1 MLIAHNAHIF
11 FNLSLTDKFLIGTA
25 DNSIGFV
32 LFDLVESYQ
41 REGAVNLYS
50 FVVRRYHIPRNFRLA
65 SKADFDADRV
75 PIDAVAED
83 F

>member
-1 MLIAHNAHIF
+1 LFIAHNAHIF
-11 FNLSLTDKFLIGTA
+11 FNLSLTDKFLIGAA
-25 DNSIGFV
+25 DNAIGFV
-32 LFDLVESYQ
+32 FFDLVESDQ
-41 REGAVNLYS
+41 REGAVNLDS
-50 FVVRRYHIPRNFRLA
+50 FVVLGYHISRNFRLA